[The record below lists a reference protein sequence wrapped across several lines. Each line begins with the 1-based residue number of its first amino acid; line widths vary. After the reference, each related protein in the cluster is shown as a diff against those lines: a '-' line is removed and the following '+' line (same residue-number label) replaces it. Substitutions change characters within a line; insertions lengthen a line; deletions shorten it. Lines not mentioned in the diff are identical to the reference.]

1 MLGAP
6 PPPDAPAFLI
16 PPTLQNHMFFHP
28 KARSESRV
36 APHVSARRHG
46 PVLPFMSAMVLT
58 VFLALFGRPA
68 VSAPAPNSRVR
79 VLIYGYL
86 NDGAV
91 VRDSLEALLREDYET
106 VEVDFQAP
114 PGQMLHDS
122 YYRTDMRELVKS
134 HLKTKAYDYTVIAD
148 NEAMAVPYPEFW
160 YNGVTAVAARAREF
174 SNARTLLW
182 IGSSGGIEN
191 GYRVANGTG
200 SLPLPVCRVLEQ
212 VGAAASLEKSFAG
225 AAAVYS
231 QITGK
236 SAATSGA
243 VVAGI
248 SPARMA
254 ALAGIA
260 AETLQTERGV
270 PHYTTPFKGA
280 VWIHGGPIPASSQFG
295 YIYTGT
301 STEVGM
307 SGVFGADL
315 GSNLLRRAD
324 LIAVPSRVGS
334 SLSFGADATAT
345 SAKTLLE
352 QAPGRYH
359 VAYARIW
366 SIQASQLTSVEPN
379 LQCQIFD
386 RHADATISG
395 LNNFILDGWITGRY
409 SSAKTLG
416 LAWLPLHLAIFR
428 YNERCPEVTF
438 SSDGTHMTAEYLQLL
453 ASMSYTSRT
462 GLKAPVFG
470 LDAASAAAVD
480 EGFKIIRQ
488 LSMLSDS
495 GDYVPDSPQAN
506 RPPTLDP
513 LADSVVMSDAARTL
527 REVRLT
533 GITPGSPYED
543 QSLSVRLASDNEA
556 LIPTS
561 SLELADLT
569 YPRAATPGAPGGA
582 TLRFHPAAGA
592 SGRCRIAV
600 TLDDGQ
606 PANSSVTRSFEVE
619 ITANQS
625 PTLDTVAPLIIEE
638 DTPAFIQVTGVG
650 SGDPGSGQALRFFT
664 RLPGVS
670 TDPVA
675 SVDVLSFDEE
685 AGTANVKIT
694 PRAEF
699 PWSPALGR
707 SQTFKLYADNGRR
720 VNFLQ
725 STDITVTVNPVND
738 FPTLN
743 AIADVTKNEDAPQFT
758 VDLRGITAGG
768 REGEGGQTVTV
779 TAVSGNPALLPDP
792 VVNYQTPNASGSLSF
807 SLAPNASG
815 DAAVTVRVDD
825 GQAQTVRRF
834 TVKVNPVNDAPALD
848 PIPSLRLAGGAGL
861 TRLPLTG
868 ISAGPLE
875 PQALTVTVTSSNAA
889 LVAPSVVY
897 ASPDATGA
905 LEFTPAP
912 GKTGS
917 AEITVRV
924 SDGALSAT
932 QSFVVAVDAPMPPTL
947 NGIANLSLREDAPGQ
962 TVSLSGIGAGPGNP
976 STTLVVTATSR
987 SPALVPSP
995 TLAYVSPDAAGT
1007 LALKPVENVS
1017 GSAVIDVRVQAA
1029 SGATLTRSFTVAV
1042 AAVNDAPTFLK
1053 GPDQVVAKDAAR
1065 QSVAGWASAISA
1077 GPTAEASQVLAFTLV
1092 NTDSAL
1098 FSEQPALSPQGTL
1111 TYQPAPGKTGSAV
1124 VTAVLKDNG
1133 GVANSGVD
1141 SSPPQFFTITVTDL
1155 SRPAAVAQS
1164 VGAFEDTPKALVVSG
1179 IAAARPIAS
1188 YNLTQPARG
1197 TLSGVAPN
1205 LTYTPAANF
1214 NGTDSFT
1221 FTVTDDSGAV
1231 SLPATVSITV
1241 AAVNDAPGFT
1251 KGANQTALYNATQRS
1266 VTNWATAMS
1275 AGPADESAQTL
1286 AFVLTNSDNALFSV
1300 QPAVSLTGALTFTPA
1315 PGKSGTATVTVALKD
1330 NGGVANAGTD
1340 TSAPQTFT
1348 ITVSPNAAPTA
1359 TAQGVNALEDVAK
1372 TLRLSAAD
1380 ADGRIVRFN
1389 VTRTPL
1395 HGTLEGVAPD
1405 LTYTPHAN
1413 FSGNDGFA
1421 FTVTDDNGAVSAP
1434 GAVSIAVAAVNDPP
1448 GFAGGPD
1455 QTVAMNAPAQTVAG
1469 WAREISVGPSN
1480 ESKQKP
1486 SFAVTANSNPAL
1498 FATQAAVSPGGIL
1511 TYEVAAGKAG
1521 SAAVTLVLS
1530 DDGGGMNTSAP
1541 QIFTINVL
1549 GADLPVAVAQA
1560 LGTLEDTP
1568 RAVVLSGIHRAGLTG
1583 SFTYNVTTPAN
1594 GALSGEAPNLVYT
1607 PNANFNGS
1615 DSVTF
1620 TVTDSA
1626 GAVSLPATLSITVA
1640 AVSDPPTL
1648 GPLPAIALNLGTT
1661 SFSVP
1666 LTEISSGAPNERESL
1681 TVSAASSNPALLP
1694 NPVVAYVS
1702 PNATGSLSLLPVAGA
1717 SGTAEIRVSV
1727 NDGVNAAVTR
1737 RFVVA
1742 VTSPPVAMPQS
1753 VTAVEDVSKEII
1765 LAGNDP
1771 DGRVIAYQVT
1781 TVPEHGTVSGTWP
1794 AVTYTPAQDFN
1805 GTDSF
1810 AFTVTDDAGAVSAP
1824 AIVGVTVTAVND
1836 APGFVRGAHQ
1846 TCAFNAGPQTAGGW
1860 ASGIRSGPSDESA
1873 QSLGFVAVNDNNAL
1887 FASQPFVSSNGT
1899 LAFTPAAG
1907 QSGSAT
1913 VTVSLRDDGGTANGG
1928 RDTSAPET
1936 FTITV
1941 LANRPPE
1948 ATPLLVSAVEDAAK
1962 AITLAGSDED
1972 GRIESF
1978 HVSAAPVNGTLSGTW
1993 PNVTYKPKADF
2004 NGADSFAFTVTD
2016 DAGAVSAPVTVGS
2029 TVAAVND
2036 APAFVKGADQA
2047 VAFNSGRRTVERWA
2061 TDIRSGPADESAQT
2075 RTFNVNADRP
2085 ELFAEPPEV
2094 SSSGVL
2100 TFTPAAGKLGSST
2113 VTVSLRDNGGTA
2125 DGGVDTSAAQSF
2137 TVILEGIA
2145 SAPPLFDPIG
2155 DLTLTEDAAAQG
2167 VAITGIVA
2175 GTGRTLSASS
2185 DNPSVVPA
2193 PEVVYAGGSGGT
2205 LVMKP
2210 AADASGSA
2218 RITVTLSG
2226 GAAGEAPFSRGFS
2239 VAVAAVNDAPSFEA
2253 FGDVV
2258 AGKEL
2263 GAQSLAWASVIKSG
2277 PADESTQQLAFET
2290 VVLVGAELFDEA
2302 PAVSADG
2309 VLSYRPKKNAAGRA
2323 ALKVRLRDN
2332 GGVAGGG
2339 ADTSDWKS
2347 FSVALTDV
2355 SLLAGSYNGLLSAS
2369 VGSEPAYARSGR
2381 LNVELRKT
2389 GSFTT
2394 RLELGGDV
2402 FSASGTIDNL
2412 GRPKFGRTR
2421 SGVWMIFRRNASPLA
2436 VELALETASGSDR
2449 ITARVAAGDST
2460 WAEGVAERRV
2470 APGAVLVG
2478 PYTVVM
2484 APSPEPPPGRP
2495 TGQGWATLNVQAKG
2509 GVRLAGRLAD
2519 GTSLSCSGYVSKQ
2532 SRWPLHGRPTSVS
2545 TKAGLVSGWVQFADR
2560 PSVSDIEGSDLRWFR
2575 FAMPRDR
2582 RFPGGW
2588 SEGAA
2593 LGLLGSRYT
2602 APTAN
2607 GSRPLLTGLSPTGN
2621 NLRLTLTGGDRQVA
2635 QNVEFALRWPYTL
2648 RSPAIVFTVDR
2659 STGRFS
2665 GTLAGTK
2672 DRKPMFSGVIFQKQN
2687 LGGGFWLSAESAGRL
2702 DLEGLA
2708 PGGGGF

>member
-1 MLGAP
+1 
-6 PPPDAPAFLI
+6 
-16 PPTLQNHMFFHP
+16 
-28 KARSESRV
+28 
-36 APHVSARRHG
+36 
-46 PVLPFMSAMVLT
+46 MVLT

-68 VSAPAPNSRVR
+68 LSAPAPNSRVR

-106 VEVDFQAP
+106 VEVDFLAP

-134 HLKTKAYDYTVIAD
+134 HLKTKAYDYTVLAD

-212 VGAAASLEKSFAG
+212 VGAAASLEMSFSG
-225 AAAVYS
+225 AAAVYT

-324 LIAVPSRVGS
+324 LIAVPSRVGP

-386 RHADATISG
+386 RHADVTISG

-533 GITPGSPYED
+533 GITPGSSYED

-561 SLELADLT
+561 SLELANLT

-650 SGDPGSGQALRFFT
+650 SGDSASGQALRFFT

-758 VDLRGITAGG
+758 VELRGISAGG
-768 REGEGGQTVTV
+768 REAEGGETVTV
-779 TAVSGNPALLPDP
+779 TAVSDNPALLPDP

-932 QSFVVAVDAPMPPTL
+932 QSFVAAVDAPMPPTL

-995 TLAYVSPDAAGT
+995 TVAYVSPDAAGT

-1042 AAVNDAPTFLK
+1042 AAVNDAPTFLR

-1111 TYQPAPGKTGSAV
+1111 TYQPAPGMTGSAV

-1133 GVANSGVD
+1133 GVANGGVD
-1141 SSPPQFFTITVTDL
+1141 TSPTQSFTITVTDL

-1197 TLSGVAPN
+1197 TLTGVAPN

-1389 VTRTPL
+1389 VTSTPL

-1498 FATQAAVSPGGIL
+1498 FARQPAVSPGGIL

-1549 GADLPVAVAQA
+1549 GPDLPVAVAQA

-1568 RAVVLSGIHRAGLTG
+1568 KAVVLSGIHRAGLTG

-1607 PNANFNGS
+1607 PNANFNGT

-1626 GAVSLPATLSITVA
+1626 GVVSLPATLSITVA

-1737 RFVVA
+1737 RFAVA
-1742 VTSPPVAMPQS
+1742 VTAPPVAMPQS

-1781 TVPEHGTVSGTWP
+1781 TAPEHGTVSGTWP

-1941 LANRPPE
+1941 QAN
-1948 ATPLLVSAVEDAAK
+1948 ATPVAAAQSVAAVEDVPSAF
-1962 AITLAGSDED
+1962 TLAGSDAD
-1972 GRIESF
+1972 GAIASF
-1978 HVSAAPVNGTLSGTW
+1978 QVTTPPVNGTLSGTW
-1993 PNVTYKPKADF
+1993 PNVTYTPAADF
-2004 NGADSFAFTVTD
+2004 NGTDSFAFTVTD
-2016 DAGAVSAPVTVGS
+2016 DAGAVSAPAIVGVTV
-2029 TVAAVND
+2029 TAVND
-2036 APAFVKGADQA
+2036 APGFVRGAHQTC
-2047 VAFNSGRRTVERWA
+2047 AFNAGPQTAGGWASG
-2061 TDIRSGPADESAQT
+2061 IRSGPSDESAQ
-2075 RTFNVNADRP
+2075 
-2085 ELFAEPPEV
+2085 
-2094 SSSGVL
+2094 S
-2100 TFTPAAGKLGSST
+2100 LGF
-2113 VTVSLRDNGGTA
+2113 V
-2125 DGGVDTSAAQSF
+2125 
-2137 TVILEGIA
+2137 
-2145 SAPPLFDPIG
+2145 
-2155 DLTLTEDAAAQG
+2155 
-2167 VAITGIVA
+2167 
-2175 GTGRTLSASS
+2175 
-2185 DNPSVVPA
+2185 
-2193 PEVVYAGGSGGT
+2193 
-2205 LVMKP
+2205 
-2210 AADASGSA
+2210 
-2218 RITVTLSG
+2218 
-2226 GAAGEAPFSRGFS
+2226 
-2239 VAVAAVNDAPSFEA
+2239 AVNDNNAL
-2253 FGDVV
+2253 FG
-2258 AGKEL
+2258 
-2263 GAQSLAWASVIKSG
+2263 
-2277 PADESTQQLAFET
+2277 
-2290 VVLVGAELFDEA
+2290 LF
-2302 PAVSADG
+2302 
-2309 VLSYRPKKNAAGRA
+2309 
-2323 ALKVRLRDN
+2323 
-2332 GGVAGGG
+2332 
-2339 ADTSDWKS
+2339 
-2347 FSVALTDV
+2347 
-2355 SLLAGSYNGLLSAS
+2355 
-2369 VGSEPAYARSGR
+2369 
-2381 LNVELRKT
+2381 
-2389 GSFTT
+2389 
-2394 RLELGGDV
+2394 
-2402 FSASGTIDNL
+2402 
-2412 GRPKFGRTR
+2412 
-2421 SGVWMIFRRNASPLA
+2421 
-2436 VELALETASGSDR
+2436 
-2449 ITARVAAGDST
+2449 
-2460 WAEGVAERRV
+2460 
-2470 APGAVLVG
+2470 
-2478 PYTVVM
+2478 
-2484 APSPEPPPGRP
+2484 
-2495 TGQGWATLNVQAKG
+2495 
-2509 GVRLAGRLAD
+2509 
-2519 GTSLSCSGYVSKQ
+2519 
-2532 SRWPLHGRPTSVS
+2532 
-2545 TKAGLVSGWVQFADR
+2545 
-2560 PSVSDIEGSDLRWFR
+2560 
-2575 FAMPRDR
+2575 
-2582 RFPGGW
+2582 
-2588 SEGAA
+2588 
-2593 LGLLGSRYT
+2593 
-2602 APTAN
+2602 
-2607 GSRPLLTGLSPTGN
+2607 
-2621 NLRLTLTGGDRQVA
+2621 
-2635 QNVEFALRWPYTL
+2635 
-2648 RSPAIVFTVDR
+2648 
-2659 STGRFS
+2659 
-2665 GTLAGTK
+2665 
-2672 DRKPMFSGVIFQKQN
+2672 
-2687 LGGGFWLSAESAGRL
+2687 GF
-2702 DLEGLA
+2702 
-2708 PGGGGF
+2708 

>member
-1 MLGAP
+1 
-6 PPPDAPAFLI
+6 
-16 PPTLQNHMFFHP
+16 
-28 KARSESRV
+28 
-36 APHVSARRHG
+36 
-46 PVLPFMSAMVLT
+46 
-58 VFLALFGRPA
+58 
-68 VSAPAPNSRVR
+68 
-79 VLIYGYL
+79 
-86 NDGAV
+86 
-91 VRDSLEALLREDYET
+91 
-106 VEVDFQAP
+106 
-114 PGQMLHDS
+114 
-122 YYRTDMRELVKS
+122 
-134 HLKTKAYDYTVIAD
+134 
-148 NEAMAVPYPEFW
+148 
-160 YNGVTAVAARAREF
+160 
-174 SNARTLLW
+174 
-182 IGSSGGIEN
+182 
-191 GYRVANGTG
+191 
-200 SLPLPVCRVLEQ
+200 
-212 VGAAASLEKSFAG
+212 
-225 AAAVYS
+225 
-231 QITGK
+231 
-236 SAATSGA
+236 
-243 VVAGI
+243 
-248 SPARMA
+248 
-254 ALAGIA
+254 
-260 AETLQTERGV
+260 
-270 PHYTTPFKGA
+270 
-280 VWIHGGPIPASSQFG
+280 
-295 YIYTGT
+295 
-301 STEVGM
+301 
-307 SGVFGADL
+307 
-315 GSNLLRRAD
+315 
-324 LIAVPSRVGS
+324 
-334 SLSFGADATAT
+334 
-345 SAKTLLE
+345 
-352 QAPGRYH
+352 
-359 VAYARIW
+359 
-366 SIQASQLTSVEPN
+366 
-379 LQCQIFD
+379 
-386 RHADATISG
+386 
-395 LNNFILDGWITGRY
+395 
-409 SSAKTLG
+409 
-416 LAWLPLHLAIFR
+416 
-428 YNERCPEVTF
+428 
-438 SSDGTHMTAEYLQLL
+438 
-453 ASMSYTSRT
+453 
-462 GLKAPVFG
+462 
-470 LDAASAAAVD
+470 
-480 EGFKIIRQ
+480 
-488 LSMLSDS
+488 
-495 GDYVPDSPQAN
+495 
-506 RPPTLDP
+506 
-513 LADSVVMSDAARTL
+513 
-527 REVRLT
+527 
-533 GITPGSPYED
+533 
-543 QSLSVRLASDNEA
+543 
-556 LIPTS
+556 
-561 SLELADLT
+561 
-569 YPRAATPGAPGGA
+569 
-582 TLRFHPAAGA
+582 
-592 SGRCRIAV
+592 
-600 TLDDGQ
+600 
-606 PANSSVTRSFEVE
+606 
-619 ITANQS
+619 
-625 PTLDTVAPLIIEE
+625 
-638 DTPAFIQVTGVG
+638 
-650 SGDPGSGQALRFFT
+650 
-664 RLPGVS
+664 
-670 TDPVA
+670 
-675 SVDVLSFDEE
+675 
-685 AGTANVKIT
+685 
-694 PRAEF
+694 
-699 PWSPALGR
+699 
-707 SQTFKLYADNGRR
+707 
-720 VNFLQ
+720 
-725 STDITVTVNPVND
+725 
-738 FPTLN
+738 
-743 AIADVTKNEDAPQFT
+743 
-758 VDLRGITAGG
+758 
-768 REGEGGQTVTV
+768 
-779 TAVSGNPALLPDP
+779 
-792 VVNYQTPNASGSLSF
+792 
-807 SLAPNASG
+807 
-815 DAAVTVRVDD
+815 
-825 GQAQTVRRF
+825 
-834 TVKVNPVNDAPALD
+834 
-848 PIPSLRLAGGAGL
+848 
-861 TRLPLTG
+861 
-868 ISAGPLE
+868 
-875 PQALTVTVTSSNAA
+875 
-889 LVAPSVVY
+889 
-897 ASPDATGA
+897 
-905 LEFTPAP
+905 
-912 GKTGS
+912 
-917 AEITVRV
+917 
-924 SDGALSAT
+924 
-932 QSFVVAVDAPMPPTL
+932 
-947 NGIANLSLREDAPGQ
+947 
-962 TVSLSGIGAGPGNP
+962 
-976 STTLVVTATSR
+976 
-987 SPALVPSP
+987 
-995 TLAYVSPDAAGT
+995 
-1007 LALKPVENVS
+1007 LKPVENVS

-1042 AAVNDAPTFLK
+1042 AAVNDAPTFLR

-1111 TYQPAPGKTGSAV
+1111 TYQPAPGMTGSAV

-1133 GVANSGVD
+1133 GVANGGVD
-1141 SSPPQFFTITVTDL
+1141 TSPTQSFTITVTDL

-1197 TLSGVAPN
+1197 TLTGVAPN

-1231 SLPATVSITV
+1231 SLSATVSITV
-1241 AAVNDAPGFT
+1241 AAVNDAPRFT
-1251 KGANQTALYNATQRS
+1251 KGANQTALHNATQRS
-1266 VTNWATAMS
+1266 VANWATAMS

-1389 VTRTPL
+1389 VTSTPL

-1498 FATQAAVSPGGIL
+1498 FARQPAVSPGGIL

-1549 GADLPVAVAQA
+1549 GPDLPVAVAQA

-1568 RAVVLSGIHRAGLTG
+1568 KAVVLSGIHRAGLTG

-1607 PNANFNGS
+1607 PNANFNGT

-1626 GAVSLPATLSITVA
+1626 GVVSLPATLSITVA

-1727 NDGVNAAVTR
+1727 NDGVNATVTR
-1737 RFVVA
+1737 RFAVA
-1742 VTSPPVAMPQS
+1742 VTAPPVAMPQS

-1781 TVPEHGTVSGTWP
+1781 TAPEHGTVSGTWP

-1941 LANRPPE
+1941 LPNRPPE

-2004 NGADSFAFTVTD
+2004 NGADSFAFTLTD
-2016 DAGAVSAPVTVGS
+2016 DAGAVSAPVTVGI

-2094 SSSGVL
+2094 SSVGVL
-2100 TFTPAAGKLGSST
+2100 TFTPAAGKLGSAT

-2137 TVILEGIA
+2137 TVTLEGVA

-2185 DNPSVVPA
+2185 DNPSVVPT
-2193 PEVVYAGGSGGT
+2193 PEVVYAGGSGAS
-2205 LVMKP
+2205 LVLKP

-2253 FGDVV
+2253 LGDVV

-2263 GAQSLAWASVIKSG
+2263 GAQSLAWASAIKAG

-2332 GGVAGGG
+2332 GGVAEGG

-2347 FSVALTDV
+2347 FSVAITDV
-2355 SLLAGSYNGLLSAS
+2355 SLLAGSYNGLLSTS

-2412 GRPKFGRTR
+2412 GQPKFGKTR
-2421 SGVWMIFRRNASPLA
+2421 SGVWTVLRRDASPLA
-2436 VELALETASGSDR
+2436 VELALDTANGSDR
-2449 ITARVAAGDST
+2449 ITARVESGDST

-2484 APSPEPPPGRP
+2484 APSPEPTPGRP

-2532 SRWPLHGRPTSVS
+2532 SRWPLYGRPTSGS

-2560 PSVSDIEGSDLRWFR
+2560 PSVSDLEGADLRWFR

-2588 SEGAA
+2588 SQGAA

-2648 RSPAIVFTVDR
+2648 RTPAIVFTVDR